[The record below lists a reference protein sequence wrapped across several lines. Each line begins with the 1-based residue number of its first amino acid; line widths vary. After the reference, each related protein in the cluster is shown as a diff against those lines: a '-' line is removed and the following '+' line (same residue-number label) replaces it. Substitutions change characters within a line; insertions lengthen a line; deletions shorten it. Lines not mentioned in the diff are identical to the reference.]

1 MEIFIKAAVI
11 CLISAILASSI
22 KKENPAMALLIAV
35 ASGCLALYFVLDVV
49 GSITEF
55 LEDVASSA
63 GVSTAVLSVLIRSIG
78 VAIMAKLA
86 SDICKDSG
94 MTTASTGAELAG
106 SVAIL
111 YISLPIMRTVFHM
124 IKGLI

>member
-1 MEIFIKAAVI
+1 
-11 CLISAILASSI
+11 
-22 KKENPAMALLIAV
+22 MALLIAV

-55 LEDVASSA
+55 LEDVAASA
-63 GVSTAVLSVLIRSIG
+63 GVSNAVLSVLVRSLG

-94 MTTASTGAELAG
+94 MATASTGAELAG
-106 SVAIL
+106 SAAIL
-111 YISLPIMRTVFHM
+111 YIALPIMRTVFQM

>member
-111 YISLPIMRTVFHM
+111 YISLPIMRTVFQM

>member
-49 GSITEF
+49 GNITEF
-55 LEDVASSA
+55 LEDVVSSA
-63 GVSTAVLSVLIRSIG
+63 GVSTAVLSVLIRSLG

-111 YISLPIMRTVFHM
+111 YISLPIMRTVFQM

>member
-94 MTTASTGAELAG
+94 MTTASTGAALAG

-111 YISLPIMRTVFHM
+111 YISLPIMRTVFQM

>member
-55 LEDVASSA
+55 LEDVVSSA
-63 GVSTAVLSVLIRSIG
+63 GVSTAVLSVLIRSLG

-111 YISLPIMRTVFHM
+111 YISLPIMRTVFQM

>member
-1 MEIFIKAAVI
+1 MEIFIKTAAV

-22 KKENPAMALLIAV
+22 KKESPGMALLIAV

-55 LEDVASSA
+55 LEDVAASA
-63 GVSTAVLSVLIRSIG
+63 GVSNAVLSVLVRSLG

-94 MTTASTGAELAG
+94 MATASTGAELAG
-106 SVAIL
+106 SAAIL
-111 YISLPIMRTVFHM
+111 YIALPIMRTVFQM

>member
-55 LEDVASSA
+55 LEDVVSSA

-111 YISLPIMRTVFHM
+111 YISLPIMRTVFQM